1 MLFKGILYANG
12 ATFLL
17 PIRSSLHN
25 ITKSHDLKIKREL
38 LTLYTHMC
46 AYIHIEVHVH
56 TRTGSLY
63 IFILLKMYRE
73 KLLYYMVNVFDG
85 IMAECWISNWVYVI
99 YDKRRRIFF
108 HNIDILVKVIRCHIL
123 SVGSNK
129 NICYNC
135 LLCT

>member
-17 PIRSSLHN
+17 PIRRSLRN

-38 LTLYTHMC
+38 LTLYTH
-46 AYIHIEVHVH
+46 
-56 TRTGSLY
+56 TREYTVANTCTHETGSLY

-85 IMAECWISNWVYVI
+85 IMGEC
-99 YDKRRRIFF
+99 
-108 HNIDILVKVIRCHIL
+108 
-123 SVGSNK
+123 
-129 NICYNC
+129 
-135 LLCT
+135 